1 MKVYV
6 VIEDDRGC
14 GPSIVGVYRSLE
26 AAEAAAAGG
35 SHCWV
40 VEEVLED

>member
-26 AAEAAAAGG
+26 SAEAAADG
-35 SHCWV
+35 SHRWV